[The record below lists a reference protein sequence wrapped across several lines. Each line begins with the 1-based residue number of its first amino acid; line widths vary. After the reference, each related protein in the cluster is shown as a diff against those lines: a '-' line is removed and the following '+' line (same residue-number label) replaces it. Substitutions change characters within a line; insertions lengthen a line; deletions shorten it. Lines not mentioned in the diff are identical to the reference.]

1 MATKPKI
8 SAALSKPKQD
18 NSDKSDSF
26 FSQALKTAKG
36 ESITEPEAKPEAKIN
51 HDQAP
56 PLKPKKK
63 SMPTVRENFDLNED
77 LRSEMRHFLSDSRK
91 FRSKRDFLTQ
101 CLIDGLKKYDGQ

>member
-36 ESITEPEAKPEAKIN
+36 ESITEPEAELEAKIN
-51 HDQAP
+51 PDQAP